1 MNRLHILGTGSGISV
16 GDRFKTSIVIET
28 DKKNYMLDAG
38 EGCSYVYRKQNLNF
52 NNLRSLFFS
61 HIHLDH
67 ISGVF
72 QLIEDMKLEY
82 YLNSKTNSN
91 RYFDIYIPQIAPKD
105 FELVLKIL
113 NIKLNDK
120 FNIQVNK
127 VTTGMLYSDENVTVT
142 SHRTMHEVTSGI
154 ISYGYMI
161 DLSGKKIYYSGD
173 LDSISEIKGHISLCD
188 IAIVEL
194 AHYDLEDITP
204 FVKDFKGLLVLSHI
218 GKKYGD
224 KRSSEYR
231 NLISFM
237 NSLNIRYVIAEDG
250 IVFDLD

>member
-16 GDRFKTSIVIET
+16 GDRFKTSIVVET
-28 DKKNYMLDAG
+28 DNKNYMLDAG
-38 EGCSYVYRKQNLNF
+38 EGCSYVYRKQDLNF
-52 NNLRSLFFS
+52 RSLRSLFFS
-61 HIHLDH
+61 HIHIDH

-72 QLIEDMKLEY
+72 QLIEDMKHEY
-82 YLNSKTNSN
+82 QLNPIAGDN
-91 RYFDIYIPQIAPKD
+91 RYFDIYIPQIPPKD

-120 FNIQVNK
+120 FIIQVNR
-127 VTTGMLYSDENVTVT
+127 VNTGVLFSDDNITVT
-142 SHRTMHEVTSGI
+142 SHRTMHEVKSGI
-154 ISYGYMI
+154 ISYGYMV
-161 DLSGKKIYYSGD
+161 DVAGKKIYYSGD
-173 LDSISEIKGHISLCD
+173 LDSISEIEGHIDICD

-204 FVKDFKGLLVLSHI
+204 FVKDFKGLLILSHI

-224 KRSSEYR
+224 KRSPEYR

-237 NSLNIRYVIAEDG
+237 NSLKIRYVIAEDG
-250 IVFDLD
+250 IVFDLN